1 MNQQLPGIKEI
12 RTAAE
17 RIKPYAHITPVY
29 TSKSIN
35 RRAGCSL
42 WFKCENLQKAG
53 AFKFRGACNAVFS
66 LTDEQSSCGVIT
78 HSSGNHGQAI
88 SLAAQLRN
96 IPAWVV
102 MPSNSARIK
111 IEAVKEY
118 GAEVIFCEPTQS
130 AREFTAEKLIKKTG
144 AHFIHPFNDTNII
157 AGQATAALEL
167 LEEVPRLET
176 IIVPVGGGG
185 LLGGTAIAA
194 KNLNPGLRVVGAEP
208 EKADDAFRSF
218 HSGKLVQPD
227 STDTIADGL
236 RTSLGE
242 LTFAAIHRYVN
253 DIVTV
258 PEDSII
264 RGMRTVMERMKM
276 VIEPSSAVA
285 LAALLDGKISTPGC
299 TGIIL
304 TGGNVDLDHLP
315 WAVSS

>member
-1 MNQQLPGIKEI
+1 MNEV
-12 RTAAE
+12 RSAAG
-17 RIKPYAHITPVY
+17 RIKPYAHKTPVY

-35 RRAGCSL
+35 RMAGCSL
-42 WFKCENLQKAG
+42 WFKCENLQKTG
-53 AFKFRGACNAVFS
+53 AFKFRGACNAVYS
-66 LTDEQSSCGVIT
+66 LTAEQASCGVVT

-88 SLAAQLRN
+88 SLAAQLRG

-102 MPSNSARIK
+102 MPSNSTRIK

-130 AREFTAEKLIKKTG
+130 ALEFNAEKLIKKTG
-144 AHFIHPFNDTNII
+144 AYFIHPFNDTNII
-157 AGQATAALEL
+157 AGQATATLEL

-176 IIVPVGGGG
+176 IVVPVGGGG
-185 LLGGTAIAA
+185 LLSGTAIAA
-194 KNLNPGLRVVGAEP
+194 KGLNAGIRVIGAEP
-208 EKADDAFRSF
+208 EKADDAYRSF

-242 LTFAAIHRYVN
+242 LTFAAIRRHVD

-264 RGMRTVMERMKM
+264 RGMRTVLERMKM

-285 LAALLDGKISTPGC
+285 LAALLDGKISTPDR
-299 TGIIL
+299 TGIVL

-315 WAVSS
+315 WVVSS